1 MSDKVESPN
10 THPSLE
16 EPAQV
21 HPSRKA
27 RAQQHRAVRAQAHN
41 SDAYA
46 FFNLLTGPEL
56 FDTVESLLPR
66 HRERR
71 FPPTETLSMFLA
83 QALSADRS
91 CQRAVDEAAI
101 KRLVAGLPASSTHT
115 GAYCRARI
123 RLPIEMVRTLA
134 AHVGQ
139 WVWGHAPDAW
149 HWRGHRV
156 RLVDGTTLTLPD
168 TPANQAAY
176 PQPRT
181 QKPGLGFPLCRMVG
195 LTCLGSG
202 ALLNAAIG
210 PYRGEGADEQSLLRC
225 ILDTLERG
233 DLLLGDAFY
242 ATYFLLCTLRERG
255 VDAVFEQ
262 HGSRQRTTDFRR
274 GQRLGQR
281 DHLIVLPKPAI
292 KPHWMS
298 QAHYELAPESIS
310 VRELR
315 TGGKTLVT
323 TLLCPKHTDKAAL
336 RSLYCSR
343 WHVELDLR
351 NIKTTL
357 GMEPLSCQRPAM
369 AIKEIWVYLLAYNL
383 IRLMM
388 AQAALLAHRLPRQLS
403 FKHTVQIWIAW
414 IQHANR
420 IDYPDKLYGLF
431 VLIAQQR
438 VGERPDRIEPRAL
451 KRRHKPYPLLTKPR
465 ALARA
470 HIREHGHPQK
480 LK

>member
-1 MSDKVESPN
+1 MHDAIYN
-10 THPSLE
+10 
-16 EPAQV
+16 
-21 HPSRKA
+21 A
-27 RAQQHRAVRAQAHN
+27 RAQQQRRILSRARN

-56 FDTVESLLPR
+56 FDKVESLLPA
-66 HRERR
+66 HRERL

-91 CQRAVDEAAI
+91 CQKAVDEAAI
-101 KRLVAGLPASSTHT
+101 KRLAAGLAPCSTHT
-115 GAYCRARI
+115 GAYCGARV
-123 RLPIEMVRTLA
+123 RLPMEMVNTLA
-134 AHVGQ
+134 RYVGRC
-139 WVWGHAPDAW
+139 VTAHAPDAW
-149 HWRGHRV
+149 HWQGHPV
-156 RLVDGTTLTLPD
+156 RLVDGTTLGMPD
-168 TPANQAAY
+168 TPDNQAAY
-176 PQPRT
+176 PQPRS

-195 LTCLGSG
+195 LVCLGSG
-202 ALLNAAIG
+202 ALLNAATG
-210 PYRGEGADEQSLLRC
+210 HYRGKGGDEQSLLRS

-255 VDAVFEQ
+255 IDAVFEQ

-274 GQRLGQR
+274 GQRLGAR
-281 DHLIVLPKPAI
+281 DHLIVLPKPVI
-292 KPHWMS
+292 KPDWMS
-298 QAHYELAPESIS
+298 QADYEQAPQSLT

-323 TLLCPKHTDKAAL
+323 TLLCPKHTSKAAL
-336 RSLYCSR
+336 KSLYRSR
-343 WHVELDLR
+343 WHIELDLR

-357 GMEPLSCQRPAM
+357 GMEQLSCQTPAM

-388 AQAALLAHRLPRQLS
+388 AQAALLAQRLPRQLS

-414 IQHANR
+414 TQHADR
-420 IDYPDKLYGLF
+420 IDHDDKLHGLF

-438 VGERPDRIEPRAL
+438 VGDRPGRIEPRAL
-451 KRRHKPYPLLTKPR
+451 KRRHKPYPMLTKPR
-465 ALARA
+465 AIMREYV
-470 HIREHGHPQK
+470 REHGHPKK